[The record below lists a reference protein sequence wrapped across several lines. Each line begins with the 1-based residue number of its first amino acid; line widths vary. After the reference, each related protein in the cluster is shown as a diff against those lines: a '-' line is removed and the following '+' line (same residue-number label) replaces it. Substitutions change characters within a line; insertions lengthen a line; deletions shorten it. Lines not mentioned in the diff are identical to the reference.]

1 MKVFSFRADAL
12 QDVFE
17 LMQAKSTRDISR
29 LTNYPGSSFPDV
41 EVELVTAMS
50 EQELR
55 VVVAGLDDAHV
66 IADTLRPCELKMNP
80 LQRGEDPD
88 PLPPAPQF

>member
-12 QDVFE
+12 QDFFE
-17 LMQAKSTRDISR
+17 LMQARGTRDISR
-29 LTNYPGSSFPDV
+29 LTMYPDSSFPDV

-50 EQELR
+50 ELELR
-55 VVVAGLDDAHV
+55 QVIAGLDDAHV
-66 IADTLRPCELKMNP
+66 IADTLRPCEPKINS

-88 PLPPAPQF
+88 PLLLAPEF